1 MFWFLVYD
9 SWYMILDVW
18 FLIILSVTGS
28 LVQSHVLF
36 ISFHG
41 YCVFLW
47 SQCTVLLSRIMY
59 YLSTLSKT
67 PGNKRWF
74 LFYLWFLPYSICL
87 FLIVLC
93 QTTCLFHEFHI
104 FATLAAFPLVPVK
117 IFSKWK
123 FFFVFRARAAT
134 NIWMRVHFH
143 LFPSIS
149 SSVLCFEKCFDYIHV
164 YLYLQMCQL
173 HQRQYFSAPAT
184 VLLVFFIFLL
194 SFPSTH
200 KACLSTT

>member
-1 MFWFLVYD
+1 MVL
-9 SWYMILDVW
+9 
-18 FLIILSVTGS
+18 
-28 LVQSHVLF
+28 VLF
-36 ISFHG
+36 VISAIFDL
-41 YCVFLW
+41 FIFDRTLPN
-47 SQCTVLLSRIMY
+47 
-59 YLSTLSKT
+59 YLSFS
-67 PGNKRWF
+67 RV
-74 LFYLWFLPYSICL
+74 SHICHL
-87 FLIVLC
+87 GC
-93 QTTCLFHEFHI
+93 
-104 FATLAAFPLVPVK
+104 
-117 IFSKWK
+117 FSARSSEN